1 MIAKVIKNRYT
12 CTIEGGETVHK
23 VNLKNILEEKGKT
36 MTWLHEQ
43 TKISKNTL
51 SLISNNSSK
60 GIQFDT
66 LEKICL
72 ALDITPNDLIIIKED
87 SYDMSIL
94 SETFEESTQT
104 HYILGEY
111 IPMSKMKEMI
121 QNEGM
126 TTANDPWFIV
136 KYPENLKNN
145 KLIYIEV
152 SMPSQEELSKIDLAF
167 ITGLTD
173 QKNKE
178 FFQSLDETEIYY
190 FIEKIFN
197 FIILKRIGL
206 TNDQIIVGLKNKP
219 ESDSYTAFIFVK
231 NDNGD
236 YVLN

>member
-1 MIAKVIKNRYT
+1 MYKI
-12 CTIEGGETVHK
+12 
-23 VNLKNILEEKGKT
+23 NLKNILKKKGKT

-72 ALDITPNDLIIIKED
+72 SLDITPNDLIIIKED
-87 SYDMSIL
+87 SYSITVL
-94 SETFEESTQT
+94 SETFDESTQT

-111 IPMSKMKEMI
+111 VPMDKMKEMI
-121 QNEGM
+121 QNGGM
-126 TTANDPWFIV
+126 TNANDPWFIV
-136 KYPENLKNN
+136 KYQENLKNN
-145 KLIYIEV
+145 KLIYVEV
-152 SMPSQEELSKIDLAF
+152 SMPSQEELSEIDLAF

-173 QKNKE
+173 QRNKE

-190 FIEKIFN
+190 FIEQIFN

-206 TNDQIIVGLKNKP
+206 TNDQIIVGLKNKS
-219 ESDSYTAFIFVK
+219 ESDSRTAFVFEK
-231 NDNGD
+231 NDNGN

>member
-1 MIAKVIKNRYT
+1 MYKINF
-12 CTIEGGETVHK
+12 
-23 VNLKNILEEKGKT
+23 KNILKKKGKT

-72 ALDITPNDLIIIKED
+72 TLDITPNDLIIIKED
-87 SYDMSIL
+87 SYDITVL
-94 SETFEESTQT
+94 SETFDESTQT

-111 IPMSKMKEMI
+111 IPISKMEKMINSGEM
-121 QNEGM
+121 
-126 TTANDPWFIV
+126 TLANDPWFIV
-136 KYPENLKNN
+136 KYPENLKNDT
-145 KLIYIEV
+145 LIYIEV
-152 SMPSQEELSKIDLAF
+152 SMPSKAELDKINLGF
-167 ITGLTD
+167 ITGITD
-173 QKNKE
+173 QRNKE
-178 FFQSLDETEIYY
+178 FFQSLDEIEIYY
-190 FIEKIFN
+190 FIEQIFD

-219 ESDSYTAFIFVK
+219 ESDSRTAFVFEK
-231 NDNGD
+231 NDNGN